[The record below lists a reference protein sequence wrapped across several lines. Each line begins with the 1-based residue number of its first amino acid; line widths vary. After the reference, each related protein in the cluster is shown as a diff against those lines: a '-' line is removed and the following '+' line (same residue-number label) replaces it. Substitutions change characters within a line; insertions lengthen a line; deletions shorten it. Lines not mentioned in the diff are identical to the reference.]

1 MSSFRTHM
9 LIGAVGGLA
18 LARWLEPSQVLPL
31 PSGVWQ
37 VGTPYVPL
45 GLTGVGLIVGS
56 AVGCTWP
63 DLDESGSWPARRLKS
78 AVALVAA
85 PLVGVVG
92 YALAVQGRVVLRPEL
107 AAALGI
113 LIGAL
118 LLGPALGWLLL
129 RLIRVGA
136 GGHRRLTHS
145 LVVGGLLA
153 VLAEV
158 LWRGDQ
164 PVWAL
169 VPAALAWFQGLH
181 LIGDLVTPSGV
192 PLMYPIS
199 ARDVGLPR
207 PLSSVGESLITIV
220 ALGVGSWLVWGGS

>member
-9 LIGAVGGLA
+9 LLGAVGGLG
-18 LARWLEPSQVLPL
+18 LARWLELTQLLPQS
-31 PSGVWQ
+31 SGIWQ

-56 AVGCTWP
+56 ALGCLWP
-63 DLDESGSWPARRLKS
+63 DLDEPGSWPARRLKS
-78 AVALVAA
+78 AVGLITA
-85 PLVGVVG
+85 PLAGVVG
-92 YALAVQGRVVLRPEL
+92 YALAVQGRITLRPEL

-113 LIGAL
+113 LLGAL

-153 VLAEV
+153 ALAWV

-164 PVWAL
+164 PIWAL
-169 VPAALAWFQGLH
+169 VPAALAWFQMLH
-181 LIGDLVTPSGV
+181 LIGDVVTVAGV
-192 PLMYPIS
+192 PLLHPFS
-199 ARDVGLPR
+199 SRDFGLPR
-207 PLSSVGESLITIV
+207 PLSRVGEALITIV
-220 ALGVGSWLVWGGS
+220 ALGVGSWLLWGIS